1 MLFPSCHQD
10 TFARDH
16 LPPEDSW
23 PVFAFPLRELNYP
36 QTLNCASVL
45 LNDALAEGLADQV
58 AIRHGDTALTYA
70 DLAAWTNRIARVLV
84 EDYGV
89 VSGARILLRGDNSP
103 TLFAAWLAVM
113 KIGAIAVTTMPLLR
127 ATELGPI
134 IRKAR
139 TSVALCAESLLS
151 EIQLAADGADG
162 VLQHVIAFGGPEC
175 DLERRAGAKEPT
187 FDTVPTSQDDVCL
200 IAFTSGTTG
209 EPKATMHFHR
219 DVLAMCD
226 TFCRHI
232 LRPGPGAIFTGTP
245 PIAFTFGLG
254 ALLAFP
260 LRFRGTIALPLQSG
274 PDALWQAV
282 ERHAATHVFTSPTGY
297 RAMLARAPQGAL
309 ASLQTCVSAGEHL
322 PKAVSDQWF
331 DRTGLRLVD
340 GIGATEMIHIFISAS
355 PAEARPGAVGKPVPG
370 FEACLLDADDRL
382 VAGPGAGRL
391 GVRGPTGCR
400 YLSDDRQATYVVD
413 GWNVTGDLFRRDEDG
428 YYWYV
433 GRADDMIISSGYNIA
448 GPEVEGALMLH
459 PAVAECAVVGWP
471 DPARGELVKAV
482 VVVKDGT
489 VANDA
494 LAKDLQDFVKATLA
508 PYKYPRLVE
517 FRSSLPKT
525 PTGKVQR
532 KALRAPAD

>member
-1 MLFPSCHQD
+1 MLYPSCHQD

-23 PVFAFPLRELNYP
+23 PAFAFSLPELNYP
-36 QTLNCASVL
+36 ATLNCGSVL
-45 LNDALAEGLADQV
+45 LDEALGEGFADQV
-58 AIRHGDTALTYA
+58 AIRHGETALTYA
-70 DLAAWTNRIARVLV
+70 ELAVLTNRIARVLA

-89 VSGARILLRGDNSP
+89 VSGARVLLRGDNSP

-113 KIGAIAVTTMPLLR
+113 KVGAIAVTTMPLLR

-139 TSVALCAESLLS
+139 TSVALCAQGLLS
-151 EIQLAADGADG
+151 ELQLAAAETGG
-162 VLQHVIAFGGPEC
+162 LQHVIAFGSAEA
-175 DLERRAGAKEPT
+175 DLEQRARAKSPT
-187 FDTVPTSQDDVCL
+187 FDAAPTSQDDVCL

-232 LRPGPGAIFTGTP
+232 LRPGPSAIFTGTP

-282 ERHAATHVFTSPTGY
+282 ERHGATHVFTSPTGY
-297 RAMLARAPQGAL
+297 RAMLARAPEGAL

-331 DRTGLRLVD
+331 ERTGLRLVD

-355 PAEARPGAVGKPVPG
+355 PAEARPGAVGRPVPG
-370 FEACLLDADDRL
+370 FEACLLDADGQSI
-382 VAGPGAGRL
+382 AGAGTGRL
-391 GVRGPTGCR
+391 AVRGPTGCR
-400 YLSDDRQATYVVD
+400 YLADDRQASYVVG
-413 GWNVTGDLFRRDEDG
+413 GWNVTGDIFRRDEDG

-459 PAVAECAVVGWP
+459 PSVAECAVVGWP
-471 DPARGELVKAV
+471 DAARGELVKAV
-482 VVVKDGT
+482 VVVKEGA

-517 FRSSLPKT
+517 FRSALPKT

-532 KALRAPAD
+532 KALRAPAP